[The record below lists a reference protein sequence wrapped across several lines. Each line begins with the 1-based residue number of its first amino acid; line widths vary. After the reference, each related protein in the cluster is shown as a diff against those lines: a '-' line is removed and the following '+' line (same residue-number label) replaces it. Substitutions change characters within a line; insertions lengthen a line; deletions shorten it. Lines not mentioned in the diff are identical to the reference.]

1 MEYSKEFKAA
11 LSNFSAI
18 EKDRLI
24 FRLLKKDKLLSKKLY
39 FELIDTETTDQKRNQ
54 MEEII
59 EERVSLASKYIGNPK
74 YFLVLI
80 RKISAEITEHVK
92 ITTDKFGD
100 IALQLFLV
108 NQILEN
114 NDKLNHQRFDNIYK
128 LYIYLINK
136 LLKAIIS
143 IKKIDEDYWMELNEI
158 LESIES
164 KIHENRYF
172 EKLCINNSFDFN
184 WLNIEKIPDHL
195 DLMVKDIKSQGFLK

>member
-39 FELIDTETTDQKRNQ
+39 FELIDTETTDQKRTQ
-54 MEEII
+54 MEEQI
-59 EERVSLASKYIGNPK
+59 EERVLLASKYIGNPK

-100 IALQLFLV
+100 IYLQLFLV

-158 LESIES
+158 LESIET

-172 EKLCINNSFDFN
+172 EKLCINNSFDFV
-184 WLNIEKIPDHL
+184 WLTIDKIPDHL

>member
-11 LSNFSAI
+11 LSNFSSI

-54 MEEII
+54 MEEQI
-59 EERVSLASKYIGNPK
+59 EERILLASKYISNPK

-80 RKISAEITEHVK
+80 RKVSAEITEHVK

-100 IALQLFLV
+100 IYLQLFLV
-108 NQILEN
+108 NKILEHN
-114 NDKLNHQRFDNIYK
+114 EKLNQQRFDNIYK

-136 LLKAIIS
+136 LIKAIIS
-143 IKKIDEDYWMELNEI
+143 IKKIDEDYWIELNDN
-158 LESIES
+158 LKDIEFQ
-164 KIHENRYF
+164 IHENRYL
-172 EKLCINNSFDFN
+172 EKLCMNNSFDFD
-184 WLNIEKIPDHL
+184 WLNTEKIPDHL
-195 DLMVKDIKSQGFLK
+195 DLIVKDIKNQGFLK

>member
-1 MEYSKEFKAA
+1 MDYSKEFKAA

-39 FELIDTETTDQKRNQ
+39 FELIDTETTDQKRTQ
-54 MEEII
+54 MEEQI
-59 EERVSLASKYIGNPK
+59 EERVLLASKYIGNPK

-100 IALQLFLV
+100 IYLQLFLV
-108 NQILEN
+108 DKILES

-143 IKKIDEDYWMELNEI
+143 IKKLDEDYWMELNEV
-158 LESIES
+158 LEGIES
-164 KIHENRYF
+164 KIHENKYF
-172 EKLCINNSFDFN
+172 EKLCINNSFDFS
-184 WLNIEKIPDHL
+184 WLTIEKIPDHL
-195 DLMVKDIKSQGFLK
+195 DLIVKDIKSQGFLK

>member
-1 MEYSKEFKAA
+1 MEYSKEFKTA

-39 FELIDTETTDQKRNQ
+39 FELIDTETTDQKRSQ
-54 MEEII
+54 MEEQI
-59 EERVSLASKYIGNPK
+59 EERVLLASKYIGNPK

-92 ITTDKFGD
+92 VTTDKFGD

-143 IKKIDEDYWMELNEI
+143 IKKLDEDYWMELNEI

-195 DLMVKDIKSQGFLK
+195 DLIVKDIKSQGFLK

>member
-39 FELIDTETTDQKRNQ
+39 FELIDTETTDQKRTQ
-54 MEEII
+54 MEEQI
-59 EERVSLASKYIGNPK
+59 EERVLLASKYIGNPK

-100 IALQLFLV
+100 IYLQLFLV
-108 NQILEN
+108 NQILES

-143 IKKIDEDYWMELNEI
+143 IKKIDEDYWMELHEI
-158 LESIES
+158 LESIET

-172 EKLCINNSFDFN
+172 EKLCMNNGFDFN
-184 WLNIEKIPDHL
+184 WLTIEKIPDHL